1 MSLPHLKHRAQAY
14 GGLLAHYRAVFAAHW
29 ARRNDRSLGLF
40 NEDEAEFL
48 PAALALQERPVS
60 STARWTARV
69 LMTLVAAVL
78 AWSILGKIDIVVN
91 ATGKVI
97 ASGRT
102 KSIASV
108 DVASVHALHVV
119 EGQFVKAGEPL
130 LELDTS
136 ATDAERDKASGDAV
150 VATLQAARSR
160 ALIRGVDT
168 LSVPQLPALDH
179 VPPEQRRAEQSHLEG
194 QYKDF
199 RTKLDRIDG
208 DIHRFGQALA
218 LAAQQASDYKELS
231 RNHDVSEHAYLDKER
246 ARVELQGQLADARNQ
261 RSALIAQTK
270 KDALDALTEGGRIE
284 SGARQDAVRA
294 DSHSKLLKLTAPVDG
309 TVQQLTVH
317 TVGGVVPA
325 AQPLMLIV
333 PQQDSVEVEAFLENK
348 DIGFVR
354 EGQDAQV
361 KVDAF
366 DYTKYGTLSGKV
378 THVSHDAIEDE
389 KQQDEKKRLIYSAK
403 VLLGA
408 STLEVDGKPAT
419 LSPGMSVNVEVKT
432 GTRRVIEYVLSPLL
446 QEVHES
452 LRER

>member
-1 MSLPHLKHRAQAY
+1 MSLRQQVQAY
-14 GGLLAHYRAVFAAHW
+14 AGLWAHYRAVFAAHW
-29 ARRNDRSLGLF
+29 ASRNRQSLGFF

-48 PAALALQERPVS
+48 PAALSLQERPVS
-60 STARWTARV
+60 STARWTAWV
-69 LMTLVAAVL
+69 LMALVVVVL
-78 AWSILGKIDIVVN
+78 AWSVLGRIDIVVN

-97 ASGRT
+97 PSGRT
-102 KSIASV
+102 KSIASI

-119 EGQFVKAGEPL
+119 EGQLVKAGEPL

-136 ATDAERDKASGDAV
+136 ASDAERDKASGDAV
-150 VATLQAARSR
+150 VATLQSARSR
-160 ALIRGVDT
+160 ALIQGVDT
-168 LSVPQLPALDH
+168 LSLPQLPALAL
-179 VPPEQRRAEQSHLEG
+179 VPPDQWRAEQSHLEG

-208 DIHRFGQALA
+208 DIHRFGQALVV
-218 LAAQQASDYKELS
+218 AARQASDYKELS
-231 RNHDVSEHAYLDKER
+231 RSHDVSEHAYLDKER
-246 ARVELQGQLADARNQ
+246 AQIELQGQIADARNQ

-270 KDALDALTEGGRIE
+270 KDALDALTEGGRVE
-284 SGARQDAVRA
+284 GDARKDATRA

-333 PQQDSVEVEAFLENK
+333 PQQDSVEVEASLENK
-348 DIGFVR
+348 DVGFVH
-354 EGQDAQV
+354 EDQDAQV

-366 DYTKYGTLSGKV
+366 DYTKYGTLTGKV
-378 THVSHDAIEDE
+378 THVSHDAID
-389 KQQDEKKRLIYSAK
+389 DDKKGLIYSIK
-403 VLLGA
+403 VLLDR
-408 STLEVDGKPAT
+408 STLDVDGAPVT

-446 QEVHES
+446 QETHES